1 MSPFQALYGRPP
13 PMIPHYQLG
22 SSPVNEVDQNLAS
35 RDDLLHQLKLNLH
48 QASNRMKQIADSK
61 RRDIEFN
68 EGDLVF
74 LRLHPYR
81 QQTVFKRASQKL
93 AHRFYGPFPIEKRIG
108 KVAYQLQ
115 LPAGSRI
122 HPVFHVSLLKK
133 TIGDSNARCPTLPPL
148 TDDGALIIEPAE
160 IIDTRWF
167 KKEGKFF
174 EECLVKWK
182 NLPVEDAT
190 WENAAELH
198 DRFPDLNLED
208 KVPVKVGGIDK
219 PRRTHRV
226 SRPNQK
232 YLD

>member
-1 MSPFQALYGRPP
+1 
-13 PMIPHYQLG
+13 
-22 SSPVNEVDQNLAS
+22 
-35 RDDLLHQLKLNLH
+35 
-48 QASNRMKQIADSK
+48 MKQLVDSK

-74 LRLHPYR
+74 LKLHPYH

-93 AHRFYGPFPIEKRIG
+93 AHRFYGPFSIEKLIG

-122 HPVFHVSLLKK
+122 HLVFHVSLLKK
-133 TIGDSNARCPTLPPL
+133 KIGDSSARCPTLPPL

-160 IIDTRWF
+160 IIDTRWL
-167 KKEGKFF
+167 KKMGKFF

-182 NLPVEDAT
+182 LLSVEDAT
-190 WENAAELH
+190 WENAAELQ
-198 DRFPDLNLED
+198 DWFPDLNLED

-219 PRRTHRV
+219 PRRSQPV
-226 SRPNQK
+226 SWPNQK